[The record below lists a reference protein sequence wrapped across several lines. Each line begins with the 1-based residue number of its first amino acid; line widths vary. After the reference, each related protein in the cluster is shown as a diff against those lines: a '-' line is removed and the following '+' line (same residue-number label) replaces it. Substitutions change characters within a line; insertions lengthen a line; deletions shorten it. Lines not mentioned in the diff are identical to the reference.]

1 MTAHYRYR
9 ASYLYLLRLNR
20 TDIEAEFRRR
30 VQHEGVLLS
39 PDTGANSVRPPNHS
53 ADSRDIVLTIGAEHI
68 DLSRSQGNANSFDL
82 WAIAGG
88 RTLEHQ
94 GNRLL
99 LVLEEGRGALHIDLP
114 ASVTHGDP
122 LIFRVPCGRSFARTM
137 RLAARVNALLTGK
150 PSTPSCAWRPTPHQ
164 LLLVRALIALDAHL
178 AGATY
183 REIAAAVFGDRAVRE
198 RWTRD
203 PTLKE
208 QTRYL
213 LRKARALMSR
223 ATTRV

>member
-1 MTAHYRYR
+1 VR
-9 ASYLYLLRLNR
+9 S
-20 TDIEAEFRRR
+20 
-30 VQHEGVLLS
+30 S

-53 ADSRDIVLTIGAEHI
+53 ADSRDSVLTVGADHF
-68 DLSRSQGNANSFDL
+68 DLSGSQGDANSFDL
-82 WAIAGG
+82 WAIPGR

-94 GNRLL
+94 GGWLRL
-99 LVLEEGRGALHIDLP
+99 VIEEGRGAFHIDLP

-122 LIFRVPCGRSFARTM
+122 LIFQVPCGQRFAGTM
-137 RLAARVNALLTGK
+137 RLAAQINALLTGK
-150 PSTPSCAWRPTPHQ
+150 PSTRSCAWRPTPRQ
-164 LLLVRALIALDAHL
+164 LLLVRALIAFDAHL

-223 ATTRV
+223 ATTGV